1 LRHAICKKAILALFI
16 MGSVAISKALNP
28 PFQAKKNT
36 NVSVSGVAAVAIPN
50 GVPVPSIPASI
61 KNGRAAERY
70 RRLWGIDDIHVRSTA
85 SGSLIRFSYR
95 VVDRQKAKIFSDK
108 RVTPLLID
116 EKTNLALQVP
126 VMEKIGQLRQVTAL
140 QDGKEYWMAFS
151 NKGRHVKPG
160 DAVDLSIGN
169 LRLEGLVVESGAAA
183 QLQLD
188 TRVVNR
194 HCFQ

>member
-16 MGSVAISKALNP
+16 MVSVAISNALNP
-28 PFQAKKNT
+28 PFQAKENS
-36 NVSVSGVAAVAIPN
+36 NVSVSGVAAVATPN
-50 GVPVPSIPASI
+50 AVPVPSISASI
-61 KNGRAAERY
+61 KNGRAAARY

-95 VVDRQKAKIFSDK
+95 VVDREKAKIFSDK

-126 VMEKIGQLRQVTAL
+126 VMEKIGQLRQVATL
-140 QDGKEYWMAFS
+140 QNGKEYWMAFS

-160 DAVDLSIGN
+160 NSVDLSIGN
-169 LRLEGLVVESGAAA
+169 IRLEGLVVESGAPMQHP
-183 QLQLD
+183 QLEKLAD
-188 TRVVNR
+188 TR
-194 HCFQ
+194 

>member
-1 LRHAICKKAILALFI
+1 LRHAICKKAILALF
-16 MGSVAISKALNP
+16 MGSVAISNALSP
-28 PFQAKKNT
+28 PFQAKENT
-36 NVSVSGVAAVAIPN
+36 NLSVSGVSAVATPN

-85 SGSLIRFSYR
+85 SGALIRFSYR
-95 VVDRQKAKIFSDK
+95 VVDGQKAKIFSDK

-126 VMEKIGQLRQVTAL
+126 VMEKIGQLRQVATL
-140 QDGKEYWMAFS
+140 QNGKEYWMAFS

-160 DAVDLSIGN
+160 NSVDLSIGN
-169 LRLEGLVVESGAAA
+169 IRLEGLVVESGAPMQQP
-183 QLQLD
+183 QLEKLAD
-188 TRVVNR
+188 TRPGR
-194 HCFQ
+194 

>member
-1 LRHAICKKAILALFI
+1 LRHAICKKAILALFV
-16 MGSVAISKALNP
+16 GSVAISNALSP
-28 PFQAKKNT
+28 PFQAKENT
-36 NVSVSGVAAVAIPN
+36 NVSVSGVAAVATPN

-95 VVDRQKAKIFSDK
+95 VVDREKAKIFSDK

-126 VMEKIGQLRQVTAL
+126 VMEKIGQLRQVATL
-140 QDGKEYWMAFS
+140 QNGKEYWMAFS

-160 DAVDLSIGN
+160 DRVDLSIGN
-169 LRLEGLVVESGAAA
+169 VRLEGLVVESGSAV
-183 QLQLD
+183 QL
-188 TRVVNR
+188 
-194 HCFQ
+194 

>member
-16 MGSVAISKALNP
+16 MGSVAISNALNP
-28 PFQAKKNT
+28 PFQAKENS
-36 NVSVSGVAAVAIPN
+36 NVSVSGVAAVATPN
-50 GVPVPSIPASI
+50 AVPVPSISASI
-61 KNGRAAERY
+61 KNGRAAARY

-95 VVDRQKAKIFSDK
+95 VVDREKAKIFSDK

-126 VMEKIGQLRQVTAL
+126 VMEKIGQLRQVATL
-140 QDGKEYWMAFS
+140 QNGKEYWMAFS

-160 DAVDLSIGN
+160 NSVDLSIGN
-169 LRLEGLVVESGAAA
+169 IRLEGLVVESGAPMQQP
-183 QLQLD
+183 QLEKLAD
-188 TRVVNR
+188 TR
-194 HCFQ
+194 